1 MCSVQ
6 GQRKPDAKVYSTVTD
21 HLAIA
26 AEDAVFIDD
35 RIPNVDAAK
44 EAGMYGVHMTGA
56 ESLQQALQDLGIDL

>member
-1 MCSVQ
+1 MQ

-35 RIPNVDAAK
+35 RKSNVDAAK
-44 EAGMYGVHMTGA
+44 DAGMNGIHMTGA
-56 ESLQQALQDLGIDL
+56 EDLGCALKELGIDL